1 MSDGETITLP
11 VLPLRDIV
19 VFPNMIVRLFVGREK
34 SVKALESVMSSDQ
47 RIILATQKDAGID
60 EPSADNIYDVGVL
73 AQVLQILKLPDGAV
87 KILVE
92 GTKRV
97 QIQTF
102 LQNDDFFEASAI
114 PMDDA
119 VSNEE
124 ELEALRRSVVEE
136 FDRYSKMSKTIPE
149 EAITAVAEADNPTK
163 LADTVAGHISVSVE
177 KTGIVRREKFE

>member
-1 MSDGETITLP
+1 MGFTHISYTSNSKLGYDMTKVDKIIQP

-97 QIQTF
+97 QIK
-102 LQNDDFFEASAI
+102 S
-114 PMDDA
+114 
-119 VSNEE
+119 
-124 ELEALRRSVVEE
+124 
-136 FDRYSKMSKTIPE
+136 
-149 EAITAVAEADNPTK
+149 
-163 LADTVAGHISVSVE
+163 
-177 KTGIVRREKFE
+177 